1 MFKSLKIYK
10 DNMISIKIRLK
21 EKIKSLSVNEIPIY
35 TNRKFHIKPWHLL
48 NQYFLIAAKS
58 VYY

>member
-1 MFKSLKIYK
+1 
-10 DNMISIKIRLK
+10 MISIKIRLK